1 MACLASPGLMR
12 MRVPS
17 IGPLS
22 TVNDP
27 LISRVPPI
35 VVEEG
40 TLLSDLARAC
50 LPTENL
56 KAGLTKRRQNNTV
69 VA

>member
-1 MACLASPGLMR
+1 LDETASRLAPAEPGR
-12 MRVPS
+12 
-17 IGPLS
+17 
-22 TVNDP
+22 
-27 LISRVPPI
+27 SRVPPI

-50 LPTENL
+50 LPTEYL